1 MWKTA
6 AHLSVILS
14 FNWSHSYSLYAL
26 SDADAA
32 IDGARISFL
41 RMSFFALIWLRIISF
56 LTLPNACHCR

>member
-32 IDGARISFL
+32 IDGARIPFL
-41 RMSFFALIWLRIISF
+41 RMFFFALIWL
-56 LTLPNACHCR
+56 